1 MILEKHVARFR
12 NEWGLGH
19 ADSLRL
25 KSLLTRLNV
34 LTVFKPLG
42 KTFSGMAIKVHTD
55 DHLHRFILV
64 NSNKTLGHQHFTICH
79 ELYHLFIQED
89 FHNRFCQTGL
99 FSRKDAEEYNADI
112 FAAFLLLP
120 ELGIKSMIPD
130 EELTMDRLS
139 LKTVLNLEQYF
150 SCSRKALLYRLKN
163 LRILSAEALEKFS
176 VNVKKS
182 AMAHG
187 KPLRLYE
194 PGNHNLVIGDYG
206 DMAVELFDK
215 MLISESHYHTIMD
228 DLGMYETGEIESYDY
243 EQ

>member
-1 MILEKHVARFR
+1 MILEKHVAQFR

-25 KSLLTRLNV
+25 ESLLTRLNV
-34 LTVFKPLG
+34 LTVFKPLRE
-42 KTFSGMAIKVHTD
+42 TISGMAIKVQTGD
-55 DHLHRFILV
+55 RLHKFMLV
-64 NSNKTLGHQHFTICH
+64 NSNNTIGHQHFTICH
-79 ELYHLFIQED
+79 ELYHLFIQGD
-89 FHNRFCQTGL
+89 FHNRLCQTGL
-99 FSRKDAEEYNADI
+99 FDRKDAEEYNADV
-112 FAAFLLLP
+112 FAAFLLMP
-120 ELGIKSMIPD
+120 EQGIKSMIPD

-139 LKTVLNLEQYF
+139 LTTVLNLEQYF

-163 LRILSAEALEKFS
+163 LRIISAEALKKFS

-228 DLGMYETGEIESYDY
+228 DLGMYETGESESYDY